1 MLTYVQE
8 YSSDDQLACESGSS
22 SAGAASTAAK
32 DYKDGDDAGED
43 TRDARAGGGN
53 GNGGGRAGEGCVRGD
68 GGVSQGGE
76 CRELN
81 AAYSGDAA
89 GVGRKIW
96 KTKVLSLFALVLS
109 LLALVVQVYE
119 C

>member
-8 YSSDDQLACESGSS
+8 YSWDDQLACESGSS
-22 SAGAASTAAK
+22 SAGAAYAAAK

-53 GNGGGRAGEGCVRGD
+53 GNGGGRAGEGCVRGN
-68 GGVSQGGE
+68 GGASQGGE

-81 AAYSGDAA
+81 EAYSGDATGA
-89 GVGRKIW
+89 GRKIW
-96 KTKVLSLFALVLS
+96 KTKVLSL
-109 LLALVVQVYE
+109 LAFVVKMYE